1 MDEYP
6 QLYNR
11 VETVMYAIYS
21 MWLEQKGR
29 MLFPF
34 NGCVQDGEAIVA
46 KIGSAEDGPQI
57 KSQNQR
63 LLAEGLHFCI

>member
-1 MDEYP
+1 MSTS

-11 VETVMYAIYS
+11 AETVMCAIYS
-21 MWLEQKGR
+21 MWLEQRER

-34 NGCVQDGEAIVA
+34 NGWVQDGEAIVA
-46 KIGSAEDGPQI
+46 KTGSAGDGPQI